1 MFTFLVS
8 TGMICIALGLYNE
21 KIRKGDST
29 SYEFEENSPSR
40 EIMDIKDRV
49 NNLEKLIL
57 YGDGPEEHS
66 EPRENLFSQ
75 DLEKAN
81 IFLDKYKLICK
92 YEASNLSIEEICSKK
107 KKKKG
112 EILLLK
118 NLYKN
123 Y

>member
-1 MFTFLVS
+1 MFTFLLS
-8 TGMICIALGLYNE
+8 LGMICILLGLYNE
-21 KIRKGDST
+21 KIRKGNST
-29 SYEFEENSPSR
+29 SNELEENSPSQ
-40 EIMDIKDRV
+40 EITDIKERV
-49 NNLEKLIL
+49 ESLEKLIL
-57 YGDGPEEHS
+57 YGDVPQERS

-81 IFLDKYKLICK
+81 IFLHKYKLICK
-92 YEASNLSIEEICSKK
+92 YEDDNLPVEEICSKLNM
-107 KKKKG
+107 KKG